1 MNYLLVCG
9 VPVGQWVFGSCTG
22 LGLGSSP
29 FFSARAHE
37 SRLSCDCCICA
48 MCSCVRF
55 QLLAIDTESMFGWS
69 SDRVGSAVNYDS
81 KYLKHFMRMCREPYF
96 MHLST
101 SMARPVLSFY
111 CLGIMM

>member
-37 SRLSCDCCICA
+37 SRLSCDGCICVSSVPCA
-48 MCSCVRF
+48 RGLVRAF
-55 QLLAIDTESMFGWS
+55 SVTG
-69 SDRVGSAVNYDS
+69 
-81 KYLKHFMRMCREPYF
+81 H
-96 MHLST
+96 
-101 SMARPVLSFY
+101 
-111 CLGIMM
+111 